1 MIKHPL
7 LVELA
12 QTADKFVKIRHDIH
26 QHPELGYEEFR
37 TSDLVAKNLEAWGYT
52 VTRGLG
58 GTGVVGQIK
67 KGNGNRTLGL
77 RADMDAL
84 PLSEVTGLPYAS
96 KHDGKMHACGHDG
109 HTTMLLAAAEY
120 LALKADF
127 NGTLNLI
134 FQPAEEGL
142 AGAKR
147 MIDEGLFDKFPC
159 DAIFGIHNMPGYKPG
174 QLCFNE
180 QALMAS
186 GDRIDVTLH
195 GNGGHGAMPHLA
207 CDPVVAGA
215 SIIMGLQTIVSRN
228 IDPLKTG
235 VITVGAFNSG
245 HTDNVIPDTAVLKL
259 NIRSLDPDS
268 HATLISRIQEMVNHQ
283 AAAYGVTASFDF
295 VTHYPV
301 LMNDAQQTQ
310 FAYKVAQELIGEEN
324 TLTDIKPLTT
334 SEDFAFLLEEV
345 PGCYLFIGNGN
356 EATGGH
362 GACSIHNPNYD
373 FDDSNIPIG
382 AAYWVLLTQRF
393 LV

>member
-1 MIKHPL
+1 MNQHPL
-7 LVELA
+7 LVELE
-12 QTADKFVKIRHDIH
+12 QTADKFAKIRQDIH

-58 GTGVVGQIK
+58 GTGVVGQLK
-67 KGNGNRTLGL
+67 KGDGSRTLGL

-84 PLSEVTGLPYAS
+84 PLTELTDLPYAS
-96 KHDGKMHACGHDG
+96 KYEGKMHACGHDG
-109 HTTMLLAAAEY
+109 HTAMLLAAAEY
-120 LALKADF
+120 LALHADF

-147 MIDEGLFDKFPC
+147 MIDEGLFEKFPC

-195 GNGGHGAMPHLA
+195 GKGGHGAMPHLA
-207 CDPVVAGA
+207 NDPVVAGA
-215 SIIMGLQTIVSRN
+215 AIIMGLQTIVSRN

-235 VITVGAFNSG
+235 VITVGEFKSG

-259 NIRSLDPDS
+259 NVRSLDPDS
-268 HATLISRIQEMVNHQ
+268 HSTLLERIQEMVNHQ
-283 AAAYGVTASFDF
+283 AAAYGVTASFNF
-295 VTHYPV
+295 ITHYPV
-301 LMNDAQQTQ
+301 LMNDAEQTQ
-310 FAYKVAQELIGEEN
+310 FAYKVAQELIGEDN

-334 SEDFAFLLEEV
+334 SEDFAFFLQEV
-345 PGCYLFIGNGN
+345 PGCYLFIGNGD
-356 EATGGH
+356 ETTGGP

-373 FDDSNIPIG
+373 FDDTNIPIG
-382 AAYWVLLTQRF
+382 AAYWVLLTQKF